1 MKTWIKHEIKHEM
14 KHEIKARVF
23 EKGEEEENSEK
34 EANLKY
40 PWVSYQ
46 PTNLPLIVS
55 VAILSKNTPF

>member
-1 MKTWIKHEIKHEM
+1 M

-46 PTNLPLIVS
+46 PTNLPLIVG